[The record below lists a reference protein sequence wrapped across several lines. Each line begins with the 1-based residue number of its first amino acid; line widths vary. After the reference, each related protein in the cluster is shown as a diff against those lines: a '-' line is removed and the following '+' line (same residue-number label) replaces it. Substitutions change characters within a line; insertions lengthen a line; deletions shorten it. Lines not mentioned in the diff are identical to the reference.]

1 MSHFATFL
9 PSSKLERS
17 ELIWSS
23 NIIKFWCESS
33 NETFW
38 MIFKHCV
45 AHAKWTRPRRLR
57 LTPRRPKK
65 TLNVTTNNTFWKM
78 SLVYHERFALFKIM
92 TRWSN
97 FNGTQLWTLKLYFE
111 WSVRAKRELRCSL
124 SLRLKLVWNHRT
136 SKEIPQVVEFSK
148 VSNAWPTNFGRL
160 D

>member
-111 WSVRAKRELRCSL
+111 WSKVNLNDVRAKREPRRSSIASL
-124 SLRLKLVWNHRT
+124 ETRLK
-136 SKEIPQVVEFSK
+136 SQDI
-148 VSNAWPTNFGRL
+148 
-160 D
+160 